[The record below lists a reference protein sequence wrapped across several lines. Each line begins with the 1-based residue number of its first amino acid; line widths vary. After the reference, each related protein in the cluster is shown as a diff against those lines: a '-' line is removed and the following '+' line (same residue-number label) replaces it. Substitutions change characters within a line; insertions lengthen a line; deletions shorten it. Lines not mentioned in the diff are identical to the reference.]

1 MLNLQPISRQ
11 VGIFGKIDM
20 TNYLTPEGLAK
31 FKRELYSLE
40 SVERKEIAKM
50 LKHAAS
56 FGDLSE
62 NAAYKEAKEAQAFLE
77 GRILKIRK
85 IIANARIIEKKE
97 TGRVEIGSTVILS
110 LDNGKETFQI
120 VDPEEVDI
128 LKGKIS
134 YQSLLGKSLL
144 GKIKNDKVIIE
155 APDGKIEYEIFEIK

>member
-1 MLNLQPISRQ
+1 M
-11 VGIFGKIDM
+11 V
-20 TNYLTPEGLAK
+20 NYLTPEGLAK

-40 SVERKEIAKM
+40 SVERKEIAKA

-85 IIANARIIEKKE
+85 IIASARIIEKKE

-110 LDNGKETFQI
+110 LNSGKETFQI
-120 VDPEEVDI
+120 VDPEEVDV

-134 YQSLLGKSLL
+134 YQSPLGKSLL
-144 GKIKNDKVIIE
+144 GKIKKDKVIIE